1 VRILIKY
8 KIRVSECKIGEILA
22 EDIIVDGIKFVSK
35 NTLLNSFILNKLL
48 DYCIFEIIIYLKDE
62 DLKLSYSKEETYRNF
77 KNKYEL
83 SLLDIKSIINKIVA
97 GGSLDHDTINHITD
111 IIFDFSN
118 YGSDVVKYL
127 NSLKKMDEYT
137 YTHCINVALYAML
150 IGRWMNLSD
159 EMIKDLV
166 QAGLLHDIGKLMV
179 ENKIITKPDRLTN
192 SEFFEIKKHT
202 IYGYDLINADNH
214 ININVKNAI
223 LMHHERLDGSGY
235 PLGLKSKDIPLY
247 TKIISVADVFD
258 AMTSDRVYK
267 KGTTPFKAFQMFM
280 TEGVKIFDTSVLFI
294 LLENLSA
301 YYIGM
306 NAVLNSGEIGEIVY
320 IPPKNILGPIIKV
333 NDTFID
339 FSKEDISGIVNI
351 V

>member
-1 VRILIKY
+1 MKY
-8 KIRVSECKIGEILA
+8 KIRVSECKTGEILA

-35 NTLLNSFILNKLL
+35 NTQLNSFILNKLL
-48 DYCIFEIIIYLKDE
+48 DYCIFEIVIYLKDE
-62 DLKLSYSKEETYRNF
+62 DLKLSYSKEETYRDF

-83 SLLDIKSIINKIVA
+83 SLLDIKSILNKIVA
-97 GGSLDHDTINHITD
+97 GDSLDYNIINHITD
-111 IIFDFSN
+111 IIFDLSN

-127 NSLKKMDEYT
+127 SSLKKMDEYT

-150 IGRWMNLSD
+150 IGRWMNLSN
-159 EMIKDLV
+159 EMIKDLI
-166 QAGLLHDIGKLMV
+166 QAGILHDIGKLMV
-179 ENKIITKPDRLTN
+179 ENKIIKKPDRLTN

-247 TKIISVADVFD
+247 SKIISVADVFD

-267 KGTTPFKAFQMFM
+267 KGTTPFKAFQMFI
-280 TEGVKIFDTSVLFI
+280 TEGLKIFDTSVLFI

-306 NAVLNSGEIGEIVY
+306 NAVLNSGEVGEIVY
-320 IPPKNILGPIIKV
+320 IPPKNILSPIIKV

-339 FSKEDISGIVNI
+339 FSREDISGIVNI
-351 V
+351 F